1 MQLVVLDL
9 NALISM
15 QDQSLRPQ
23 WTPLLADPSHRLLVT
38 DQNLL
43 EGLSCGCAAVKS
55 AEWSRR

>member
-43 EGLSCGCAAVKS
+43 EGLSCGCAQ
-55 AEWSRR
+55 